1 MNNYKEFLNPSI
13 INEAV
18 LEFDDIGKKEFIE
31 KYGFEDEELFIEQD
45 NYKYPLIPLVAS
57 KLEEDILREFL
68 EEPQEEIISFFKTLN
83 IDVIKSSESQKKPGK
98 HGQKWTTDDRKYLD
112 ELWNENYLIEDIADV
127 LERSH
132 FSIVCQLVF
141 RKQVNLSKILSQ
153 TSNDENIQRAV
164 DFYVSER
171 PQLVDVENDYVVASR
186 EKIKEAKSQV
196 SEDKKTDKVVS
207 RNFSNNLQRMVYEIL
222 GYPEEDLSGR
232 EIRNLLIFVK
242 AITNLFPSEERDV
255 FFTVNPQNGGQ
266 QKSFQ
271 EASLELDI
279 SEYKTKQLYGYALKK
294 LQLLLPEADTEL
306 KNNTWIQVDSQ
317 SKFQMFFNNT
327 AFTVPQ
333 VLIDPMG
340 FPTNLSTIEDL
351 KLPEN
356 IQNKLKNKGIFTVSQ
371 LEGKRYPDLRFGYDL
386 DEQTS
391 QEVVVAVQYYLKKN

>member
-1 MNNYKEFLNPSI
+1 
-13 INEAV
+13 
-18 LEFDDIGKKEFIE
+18 
-31 KYGFEDEELFIEQD
+31 
-45 NYKYPLIPLVAS
+45 
-57 KLEEDILREFL
+57 
-68 EEPQEEIISFFKTLN
+68 
-83 IDVIKSSESQKKPGK
+83 
-98 HGQKWTTDDRKYLD
+98 
-112 ELWNENYLIEDIADV
+112 
-127 LERSH
+127 
-132 FSIVCQLVF
+132 
-141 RKQVNLSKILSQ
+141 
-153 TSNDENIQRAV
+153 
-164 DFYVSER
+164 
-171 PQLVDVENDYVVASR
+171 
-186 EKIKEAKSQV
+186 
-196 SEDKKTDKVVS
+196 
-207 RNFSNNLQRMVYEIL
+207 MVYEIL

-255 FFTVNPQNGGQ
+255 FFTVNPQNGDE

-340 FPTNLSTIEDL
+340 FPPNLSTIEDL

-356 IQNKLKNKGIFTVSQ
+356 IQNKLKNKGIFTLVNLKESVIQ
-371 LEGKRYPDLRFGYDL
+371 IYVL
-386 DEQTS
+386 DTI
-391 QEVVVAVQYYLKKN
+391 

>member
-1 MNNYKEFLNPSI
+1 MNNYKDFLNSSI

>member
-1 MNNYKEFLNPSI
+1 MNNYKDFLNSST

-45 NYKYPLIPLVAS
+45 NYKYPLIPLIAS

-68 EEPQEEIISFFKTLN
+68 EVPQEEIISFFKTLN
-83 IDVIKSSESQKKPGK
+83 IDVVKSSENQKKPGK

-112 ELWNENYLIEDIADV
+112 ELWNENYLIEDIAEV

-141 RKQVNLSKILSQ
+141 RKQVNLSKILSK
-153 TSNDENIQRAV
+153 TSNHENIQRAV

-196 SEDKKTDKVVS
+196 SEDKKPDKVTTKT
-207 RNFSNNLQRMVYEIL
+207 FSNNLQRMVYEIL
-222 GYPEEDLSGR
+222 GYPDEELSGR
-232 EIRNLLIFVK
+232 EIRKLLVFVK
-242 AITNLFPSEERDV
+242 AISNLFPSEERDV
-255 FFTVNPQNGGQ
+255 FFTVNPQNGGE

-271 EASLELDI
+271 EAGLELDM

-294 LQLLLPEADTEL
+294 LQLLLPEVDTDL
-306 KNNTWIQVDSQ
+306 KNNPWIQVGSQ

-333 VLIDPMG
+333 VLINPME
-340 FPTNLSTIEDL
+340 FPINLSTIEEL

>member
-83 IDVIKSSESQKKPGK
+83 IDVVKSSESHKKSSK

-112 ELWNENYLIEDIADV
+112 ELWKENYLIEDIADV

-196 SEDKKTDKVVS
+196 SEDKKTDKVVT

-255 FFTVNPQNGGQ
+255 FFTVNPQNGSE
-266 QKSFQ
+266 QKTFQ
-271 EASLELDI
+271 EAALELDI

-294 LQLLLPEADTEL
+294 LQLLLPDADTEL

-333 VLIDPMG
+333 VRIDPMG
-340 FPTNLSTIEDL
+340 FPPNLSTIEDL
-351 KLPEN
+351 KLPQN
-356 IQNKLKNKGIFTVSQ
+356 IQNKLKYKGIFTVSQ

>member
-1 MNNYKEFLNPSI
+1 MNNYKDFLNSSI
-13 INEAV
+13 INDAV

-196 SEDKKTDKVVS
+196 SEDKKTDKAVI

-232 EIRNLLIFVK
+232 EIRNLLVFVK
-242 AITNLFPSEERDV
+242 AIANLFPSEERDV
-255 FFTVNPQNGGQ
+255 FFTVNPQNGGE
-266 QKSFQ
+266 QKTFQ
-271 EASLELDI
+271 EAALELDI

-306 KNNTWIQVDSQ
+306 KNNTWIQVDSHT
-317 SKFQMFFNNT
+317 KFQMFFNNT

-333 VLIDPMG
+333 VLIDPME
-340 FPTNLSTIEDL
+340 FPPNLSTIEDL
-351 KLPEN
+351 KLPES

>member
-1 MNNYKEFLNPSI
+1 MNNYKEFLNSSI

-255 FFTVNPQNGGQ
+255 FFTVNPQNGGE

-340 FPTNLSTIEDL
+340 FPPNLSTIEDL